1 MHRTINFYKYIFEFP
16 NSRSNG
22 EFQQAAIRLVIL
34 SAITVYFSLHYYVTG
49 QANILEQPIGFLTI
63 YDFTAILILY
73 SFKFIPGVSHTRRS
87 FTLLADLT
95 LLSFTL
101 HIGGDEATL
110 CFSVYLWLIIG
121 YGMRFGQ
128 KYLLA
133 GTIIGVLEFTVV
145 ILTTDYWIEQR
156 TAGIGLLIG
165 LVVLPIFFSVLLGKL
180 TKAKAAA
187 EEANQSKSEF
197 LANMSHE
204 IRTPLNGVI
213 GMSDLLMGTPLTNDQ
228 KELTTTLK
236 ASANTLLSLIED
248 ILDISKI
255 EAGRFNIEETEYD
268 LHSLI
273 SNTVSMLKVQAEA
286 KGITLTYNISPV
298 TPYELIGDPH
308 HLRQVLINLIGNAI
322 KFTEIGGVK
331 LRVST
336 TSESETTANIKFE
349 VIDTGIGIPIDAQDS
364 IFDSFTQADSTTT
377 RKYGGTGLGT
387 TISKQIIELM
397 GGEIGVHSTPLK
409 GSTFWA
415 QVCFKKQ
422 VSPSS
427 IVDPLIFQNLHVF
440 VIASELSHELYTALS
455 SWNINYTITPKTDSI
470 SDVLSQATAPD
481 AFNIILAEFN
491 RISDYLYS
499 FPEKVHSLPDCNNI
513 PILLIDN
520 RDSPSDLNDDQFGGY
535 ANVIKYPLDNSCL
548 FNALHSSGIRIINR
562 YSNNNSGG
570 NYSNN
575 LAATGSKILVAED
588 NKTNQLVIRKILE
601 RGNHNPYIVNNGQE
615 ALDALEE
622 GIFDL
627 IILDMQMPV
636 MGGIEAAKIYNFSTN
651 SNKRIPIIILTA
663 NVTTDALR
671 ECEDANVSAYLTK
684 PIDVNKLLESI
695 NTLSNK
701 NSDEFVTDNEHAT
714 NLPEDN
720 STSEISI
727 LNYQTLESLNRL
739 TDDSNFV
746 PTLINSYLTDTKD
759 QLSQMELAVSSK
771 QYDLFRELL
780 HAMKG
785 SSGSVGASKLHSQC
799 KDNQDHYSDDT
810 EYIQTLRKVSDIFS
824 ETESCLLEYLSKPD
838 KCQLIEHRNKGLRK

>member
-1 MHRTINFYKYIFEFP
+1 MRRAIEFSKLLFEFP

-22 EFQQAAIRLVIL
+22 EFQQAVIRLVIL
-34 SAITVYFSLHYYVTG
+34 AAITVYFSSHYYMTK

-133 GTIIGVLEFTVV
+133 GAIIGVVEFTVV

-165 LVVLPIFFSVLLGKL
+165 LIVLPIFFSVLLGKL

-187 EEANQSKSEF
+187 EEANKSKSEF

-213 GMSDLLMGTPLTNDQ
+213 GMSDLLTDTPLTNDQ

-255 EAGRFNIEETEYD
+255 EAGRFSIEETDYD

-273 SNTVSMLKVQAEA
+273 NNTVSMLKVQAET

-298 TPYELIGDPH
+298 TPYELVGDPH

-322 KFTEIGGVK
+322 KFTETGGVK
-331 LRVST
+331 LRVTT
-336 TSESETTANIKFE
+336 TSESETTANIRFE
-349 VIDTGIGIPIDAQDS
+349 VIDTGIGIPIDAQAS
-364 IFDSFTQADSTTT
+364 IFESFTQADSTTT

-422 VSPSS
+422 MPTNS
-427 IVDPLIFQNLHVF
+427 INNPLMLKNLHVS
-440 VIASELSHELYTALS
+440 VIASEQSHELCTALS
-455 SWNINYTITPKTDSI
+455 SWNIDYTIVPKTDSI
-470 SDVLSQATAPD
+470 YDALSQANAPD
-481 AFNIILAEFN
+481 VFNIILAESN
-491 RISDYLYS
+491 CISDCLYS
-499 FPEKVHSLPDCNNI
+499 FPEKVHSLPGNNNI

-520 RDSPSDLNDDQFGGY
+520 PDSPSDINDEQFSGY
-535 ANVIKYPLDNSCL
+535 TNIIKSPLDSSSL
-548 FNALHSSGIRIINR
+548 FNALHSSGISAID
-562 YSNNNSGG
+562 SNNHSGR
-570 NYSNN
+570 NYPNN
-575 LAATGSKILVAED
+575 PTAAGSKILVAED
-588 NKTNQLVIRKILE
+588 NETNQLVIRKILE
-601 RGNHNPYIVNNGQE
+601 RGNHSPYIVNNGQE

-622 GIFDL
+622 DTFDL
-627 IILDMQMPV
+627 VIMDMQMPV
-636 MGGIEAAKIYNFSTN
+636 MGGIEAAKIYNFSSN
-651 SNKRIPIIILTA
+651 SNKRTPIIILTA

-671 ECEDANVSAYLTK
+671 ECHDANVSAYLTK
-684 PIDVNKLLESI
+684 PIDVNKLLDTI

-701 NSDEFVTDNEHAT
+701 TSDAVVMDNEQVT
-714 NLPEDN
+714 NIPEGN
-720 STSEISI
+720 TLSELSI
-727 LNYQTLESLNRL
+727 LDYQTIESLNRL
-739 TDDSNFV
+739 TDDNNFI
-746 PTLINSYLTDTKD
+746 PTLLSGYMADTKK
-759 QLSQMELAVSSK
+759 QISHMEIAVSNK

-785 SSGSVGASKLHSQC
+785 SSGSVGALKLHSQC
-799 KDNQDHYSDDT
+799 KDNQDHYSDDA
-810 EYIQTLRKVSDIFS
+810 EYIQTLRAVSDIFT
-824 ETESCLLEYLSKPD
+824 ETENCLLEY
-838 KCQLIEHRNKGLRK
+838 INKQTNNPLAENNG

>member
-1 MHRTINFYKYIFEFP
+1 MHRAIEFSKFLFEFP

-34 SAITVYFSLHYYVTG
+34 AAITVYFSLHYYVTK

-63 YDFTAILILY
+63 YDFIAILILY
-73 SFKFIPGVSHTRRS
+73 SFKFIPGISHTRRS

-133 GTIIGVLEFTVV
+133 GTIIAVLEFTTV
-145 ILTTDYWIEQR
+145 ILTTDYWVEQR

-165 LVVLPIFFSVLLGKL
+165 LIVLPIFFSVLLGKL

-187 EEANQSKSEF
+187 EEANKSKSEF

-213 GMSDLLMGTPLTNDQ
+213 GMSNLLTDTPLTNDQ

-236 ASANTLLSLIED
+236 ASATTLLSLIED

-255 EAGRFNIEETEYD
+255 EAGRFSIEETNYD

-273 SNTVSMLKVQAEA
+273 NNTVSMLKVQAET

-298 TPYELIGDPH
+298 TPYDLVGDPH

-331 LRVST
+331 LRVTT
-336 TSESETTANIKFE
+336 TSESETTANIRFE

-364 IFDSFTQADSTTT
+364 IFESFTQADSTTT

-422 VSPSS
+422 ASPSS
-427 IVDPLIFQNLHVF
+427 INNPLMLQNLHIF
-440 VIASELSHELYTALS
+440 VIASEQSHELCTALS
-455 SWNINYTITPKTDSI
+455 SWNIDYTMVSKTDSI
-470 SDVLSQATAPD
+470 FDTLSQANGPD
-481 AFNIILAEFN
+481 VFNIILAEAN
-491 RISDYLYS
+491 CISDYLYS
-499 FPEKVHSLPDCNNI
+499 FPEKVHSLPGSNNI

-520 RDSPSDLNDDQFGGY
+520 LDSPSDVNDERFSGY
-535 ANVIKYPLDNSCL
+535 TNVIKYPLDKSSL
-548 FNALHSSGIRIINR
+548 FNALHSAGISVIESN
-562 YSNNNSGG
+562 SNNYSGR

-575 LAATGSKILVAED
+575 PVATGSRILVAED

-601 RGNHNPYIVNNGQE
+601 RGNHSPHIVSNGQE

-622 GIFDL
+622 GKFDL
-627 IILDMQMPV
+627 IIMDMQMPV

-663 NVTTDALR
+663 NVTTEALR
-671 ECEDANVSAYLTK
+671 ECDDANVSAYLTK
-684 PIDVNKLLESI
+684 PIDVNKLFEAI
-695 NTLSNK
+695 NTLSTK
-701 NSDEFVTDNEHAT
+701 TRDEVVTDSEHVT

-720 STSEISI
+720 STSELSI
-727 LNYQTLESLNRL
+727 LDYQTIESLNRL
-739 TDDSNFV
+739 TDDNNFV
-746 PTLINSYLTDTKD
+746 PTLISGYLTDTKD
-759 QLSQMELAVSSK
+759 LLSQMELAVSNK
-771 QYDLFRELL
+771 QYDRFRELL

-785 SSGSVGASKLHSQC
+785 SSGSIGALKLHGQC
-799 KDNQDHYSDDT
+799 KDNQDFYSDDT
-810 EYIQTLRKVSDIFS
+810 EYIHTLRKVSDIFS
-824 ETESCLLEYLSKPD
+824 ETENCFLEYLSKLD
-838 KCQLIEHRNKGLRK
+838 KRQLMEHS

>member
-1 MHRTINFYKYIFEFP
+1 MRRAIEFSKLLFEFP
-16 NSRSNG
+16 NPRSNG
-22 EFQQAAIRLVIL
+22 EFQQAVIRLVIL
-34 SAITVYFSLHYYVTG
+34 AAITVYFSSHYYMTK

-133 GTIIGVLEFTVV
+133 GAIIGVVEFTVV

-165 LVVLPIFFSVLLGKL
+165 LIVLPIFFSVLLGKL

-187 EEANQSKSEF
+187 EEANKSKSEF

-213 GMSDLLMGTPLTNDQ
+213 GMSDLLTDTPLTNDQ

-255 EAGRFNIEETEYD
+255 EAGRFSIEETDYD

-273 SNTVSMLKVQAEA
+273 NNTVSMLKVQAET

-298 TPYELIGDPH
+298 TPYELVGDPH

-322 KFTEIGGVK
+322 KFTETGGVK
-331 LRVST
+331 LRVTT
-336 TSESETTANIKFE
+336 TSESETTANIRFE
-349 VIDTGIGIPIDAQDS
+349 VIDTGIGIPIDAQAS
-364 IFDSFTQADSTTT
+364 IFESFTQADSTTT

-397 GGEIGVHSTPLK
+397 GGEIGVHSTLLK
-409 GSTFWA
+409 GSTFWV

-422 VSPSS
+422 MPTNS
-427 IVDPLIFQNLHVF
+427 INNPLMLKNLHIS
-440 VIASELSHELYTALS
+440 VIASEQSHELCTALS
-455 SWNINYTITPKTDSI
+455 SWNIDYTIVPKTDSI
-470 SDVLSQATAPD
+470 YDALSQANAPD
-481 AFNIILAEFN
+481 VFNIILAESN
-491 RISDYLYS
+491 CISDYLYS
-499 FPEKVHSLPDCNNI
+499 FPEKVHSLPGNNNI

-520 RDSPSDLNDDQFGGY
+520 PDSPSDINDEQFSGY
-535 ANVIKYPLDNSCL
+535 TNIIKSPLDNSSL
-548 FNALHSSGIRIINR
+548 FNALHSSGISAID
-562 YSNNNSGG
+562 SNNHSGR
-570 NYSNN
+570 NYPNN
-575 LAATGSKILVAED
+575 PTAAGSKILVAED
-588 NKTNQLVIRKILE
+588 NETNQLVIRKILE
-601 RGNHNPYIVNNGQE
+601 RGNHSPYIVNNGQE

-622 GIFDL
+622 DTFDL
-627 IILDMQMPV
+627 VIMDMQMPV
-636 MGGIEAAKIYNFSTN
+636 MGGIEAAKIYNFSSN
-651 SNKRIPIIILTA
+651 SNKRTPIIILTA

-671 ECEDANVSAYLTK
+671 ECHDANVSAYLTK
-684 PIDVNKLLESI
+684 PIDVNKLLDTI

-701 NSDEFVTDNEHAT
+701 TSDAVVMDNEQVT
-714 NLPEDN
+714 NIPEGN
-720 STSEISI
+720 TLSELSI
-727 LNYQTLESLNRL
+727 LDYQTLESLNSL
-739 TDDSNFV
+739 TDDNNFI
-746 PTLINSYLTDTKD
+746 PTLLSGYMADTKK
-759 QLSQMELAVSSK
+759 QISHMEIAVSNK

-785 SSGSVGASKLHSQC
+785 SSGSVG
-799 KDNQDHYSDDT
+799 
-810 EYIQTLRKVSDIFS
+810 
-824 ETESCLLEYLSKPD
+824 
-838 KCQLIEHRNKGLRK
+838 

>member
-1 MHRTINFYKYIFEFP
+1 MHKAIGLPKTFFEFP
-16 NSRSNG
+16 DSRSNG
-22 EFQQAAIRLVIL
+22 EFQQAVIRLVIL
-34 SAITVYFSLHYYVTG
+34 AAITVYFSLHYHVTK
-49 QANILEQPIGFLTI
+49 QANILEQPVGFLTI

-73 SFKFIPGVSHTRRS
+73 SFKFIPGVSHTRRA

-133 GTIIGVLEFTVV
+133 GAIIGVLEFTVV

-165 LVVLPIFFSVLLGKL
+165 LIVLPIFFSVLLGKL

-187 EEANQSKSEF
+187 EEANKSKSEF

-213 GMSDLLMGTPLTNDQ
+213 GMSDLLAETPLTNEQ

-255 EAGRFNIEETEYD
+255 EAGRFSIEETDYD

-273 SNTVSMLKVQAEA
+273 NNTVSMLKVQAES

-298 TPYELIGDPH
+298 TPYELVGDPH

-331 LRVST
+331 LRVTT
-336 TSESETTANIKFE
+336 TSESETTANIRFE
-349 VIDTGIGIPIDAQDS
+349 VIDTGIGIPIDAQAS
-364 IFDSFTQADSTTT
+364 IFESFTQADSTTT

-397 GGEIGVHSTPLK
+397 GGEIGVHSIPLK

-415 QVCFKKQ
+415 QVSFKKQ
-422 VSPSS
+422 VPTNP
-427 IVDPLIFQNLHVF
+427 INNPLMLNNFHVS
-440 VIASELSHELYTALS
+440 VIASELPHEICTALS
-455 SWNINYTITPKTDSI
+455 SWKIDYTILSETDPI
-470 SDVLSQATAPD
+470 FDALSQANATD
-481 AFNIILAEFN
+481 AFNIILAESN
-491 RISDYLYS
+491 CISDYLYS
-499 FPEKVHSLPDCNNI
+499 FPEKVHSLPGNNNI

-520 RDSPSDLNDDQFGGY
+520 LDSPLDINDERLSGY
-535 ANVIKYPLDNSCL
+535 TNIIKSPLDNSSL
-548 FNALHSSGIRIINR
+548 FNALHSSGISVIDSN
-562 YSNNNSGG
+562 SNNHSGRKC
-570 NYSNN
+570 STHQ
-575 LAATGSKILVAED
+575 ATTGSRILVAED
-588 NKTNQLVIRKILE
+588 NKTNQLVISKILE
-601 RGNHNPYIVNNGQE
+601 RGNHSPYIVSNGQE

-622 GIFDL
+622 NKFDL
-627 IILDMQMPV
+627 IIMDMQMPV
-636 MGGIEAAKIYNFSTN
+636 MGGIEAAKIYNFSTS

-671 ECEDANVSAYLTK
+671 ECQDANVSAYLTK
-684 PIDVNKLLESI
+684 PIDVNKLLETIS
-695 NTLSNK
+695 TLSNK
-701 NSDEFVTDNEHAT
+701 TRDEVDTDSEHVA
-714 NLPEDN
+714 NLLDDN
-720 STSEISI
+720 TTSELSI
-727 LNYQTLESLNRL
+727 LDYKTLESLNRL
-739 TDDSNFV
+739 TDDNNFV
-746 PTLINSYLTDTKD
+746 PTLISGYLTDTKE
-759 QLSQMELAVSSK
+759 QLSRLELAVSNK

-785 SSGSVGASKLHSQC
+785 SSGSVGALKLHGQC
-799 KDNQDHYSDDT
+799 KDNQDLYSDDT

-824 ETESCLLEYLSKPD
+824 ETEHCLLKYISQQVTV
-838 KCQLIEHRNKGLRK
+838 CQQQ

>member
-1 MHRTINFYKYIFEFP
+1 MHRAIEFSKLLFEFP

-22 EFQQAAIRLVIL
+22 EFQQAVIRLVIL
-34 SAITVYFSLHYYVTG
+34 AAITVYFSSHYYMTE
-49 QANILEQPIGFLTI
+49 QANILDQPIGFLTI

-133 GTIIGVLEFTVV
+133 GAIIGVLEFTVV

-165 LVVLPIFFSVLLGKL
+165 LIVLPIFFSVLLGKL

-187 EEANQSKSEF
+187 EEANKSKSEF

-213 GMSDLLMGTPLTNDQ
+213 GMSDLLTDTPLTSDQ

-255 EAGRFNIEETEYD
+255 EAGRFSIEETDYD

-273 SNTVSMLKVQAEA
+273 NNTVSMLKVQAEA

-298 TPYELIGDPH
+298 TPYELVGDPH

-322 KFTEIGGVK
+322 KFTETGGVK
-331 LRVST
+331 LRI
-336 TSESETTANIKFE
+336 TTASENKTTAKIRFE

-387 TISKQIIELM
+387 SISKQIIELM
-397 GGEIGVHSTPLK
+397 GGEIGVHSTPRK

-422 VSPSS
+422 SS
-427 IVDPLIFQNLHVF
+427 TNSIKNPVAFQNLHVF
-440 VIASELSHELYTALS
+440 VIASEQSHELFTTLA
-455 SWNINYTITPKTDSI
+455 SWNIDYTMMSKINPI
-470 SDVLSQATAPD
+470 FEALSQTNNAD
-481 AFNIILAEFN
+481 VFNIILAESN
-491 RISDYLYS
+491 CISDHIYS
-499 FPEKVHSLPDCNNI
+499 FPKKVHSSLGSNI

-520 RDSPSDLNDDQFGGY
+520 FDSSSDINDEKFSDY
-535 ANVIKYPLDNSCL
+535 TNIIKYPLDNSCL
-548 FNALHSSGIRIINR
+548 FNALHSSGISAIDSN
-562 YSNNNSGG
+562 SNNHSGRH
-570 NYSNN
+570 YPNN
-575 LAATGSKILVAED
+575 PTAAGSKILVAED
-588 NKTNQLVIRKILE
+588 NETNQLVIRKILE
-601 RGNHNPYIVNNGQE
+601 RGNHSPYIVNNGQE

-622 GIFDL
+622 DKFDL
-627 IILDMQMPV
+627 VIMDMQMPV
-636 MGGIEAAKIYNFSTN
+636 MGGIEAAKIYNFSSN
-651 SNKRIPIIILTA
+651 SSKRTPIIILTA

-671 ECEDANVSAYLTK
+671 ECHDANVSAYLTK
-684 PIDVNKLLESI
+684 PIDVNKLLDTIS
-695 NTLSNK
+695 TLSNK
-701 NSDEFVTDNEHAT
+701 TRNAVAINNEQVTNI
-714 NLPEDN
+714 PEDN
-720 STSEISI
+720 TTSELSI
-727 LNYQTLESLNRL
+727 LDYQTLESLNSL
-739 TDDSNFV
+739 TDDNSFI
-746 PTLINSYLTDTKD
+746 PTLLSGYLADTKK
-759 QLSQMELAVSSK
+759 QISHMEIAVSNK

-785 SSGSVGASKLHSQC
+785 SSGSVGALRLHSQC
-799 KDNQDHYSDDT
+799 KDNQDHYSDDA
-810 EYIQTLRKVSDIFS
+810 EYIQTLRTVSDIFT
-824 ETESCLLEYLSKPD
+824 ETENCLLEYISKQTSSP
-838 KCQLIEHRNKGLRK
+838 LAENNW